1 MNQSDNFFTER
12 SLQSAVKAKLVE
24 QYFKKWAGVMAGNAG
39 NHPHRFTGLAFFDLF
54 CGPGRYQDGT
64 KSVPLT
70 ILEEAI
76 SNPFLRDNLA
86 TFFNDRDNTSVGNL
100 REEIDRLEDIKTLKF
115 PPYVSCEEIGD
126 DYKNEIEQMNLKPS
140 LSFLDPWGYRGLSLG
155 LIEAFIKDW
164 GCDCFFFFNY
174 NRINMGL
181 GNDIVAGH
189 IDRLFG
195 EGRAMAVRKE
205 LEQNDFGSSQRG
217 SLIIENIISA
227 LEEKAGNQERFVLPF
242 CFRDN
247 NGTRITHHL
256 IFVTKHFK
264 GYHEMKQIMHKA
276 SSTHDQ
282 GVASFEY
289 CPADERM
296 PRLFEMMAPL
306 DDLRDRL
313 VQKYA
318 GQRMELFD
326 LYKIDSYRTPYLKKH
341 YKEICLKLENDNL
354 VVIQRPSPKSPKTSV
369 ADDAVIFFAQ

>member
-1 MNQSDNFFTER
+1 MSNNDFFSER
-12 SLQSAVKAKLVE
+12 SLQSAVKAELVE
-24 QYFKKWAGVMAGNAG
+24 QYFKSWARIMKNTAKKYNRKD
-39 NHPHRFTGLAFFDLF
+39 NRLAFFDLF
-54 CGPGRYQDGT
+54 CGPGRYEDGT
-64 KSVPLT
+64 KSVPLA
-70 ILEEAI
+70 ILEHAI
-76 SNPFLRDNLA
+76 SEPFLCENLV
-86 TFFNDRDNTSVGNL
+86 TFFNDQDDKSVGNL
-100 REEIDRLEDIKTLKF
+100 EDEIRRIQNIERLKFSPNVSREEIDENYQDQ
-115 PPYVSCEEIGD
+115 
-126 DYKNEIEQMNLKPS
+126 IEQINLAPS

-181 GNDIVAGH
+181 NNSSVMPHMNA
-189 IDRLFG
+189 LFG
-195 EGRAMAVRKE
+195 EGRVATVRE
-205 LEQNDFGSSQRG
+205 VLEQSDFTPAQRG
-217 SLIIENIISA
+217 PLIIENIISA

-247 NGTRITHHL
+247 NGTRITHYL

-296 PRLFEMMAPL
+296 PRFFEMMAPL

-354 VVIQRPSPKSPKTSV
+354 VEIHRPSPRSPRNSV
-369 ADDAVIFFAQ
+369 ANKASISFAQ